1 VSDPALFSDLPV
13 NEATSKPSLHAGD
26 PRVARPDRQ
35 TMGWEMVDIDQLIAA
50 EHQVRLVAAFVGT
63 LDLGVLYDAIRARG
77 HGPGRDAIDPALLLS
92 LWLYATIEGVGSA
105 REVARLCLRDLP
117 YRWLCGGVTVNHHA
131 LSDFRSQHEALLDK
145 LLTDSVTALV
155 ADGLVQMER
164 LAQDGVKVRASAGA
178 ASFRRG
184 ATLAKLRDEVEVRV
198 VALRQELQRDPQASS
213 RQRTEAAERAAA
225 ARAERLRLAQ
235 ERMRELEKAQ
245 AERDKKDRIDA
256 KTGREKQPRV
266 STTDADARVMRMA
279 AGAFRPAYNVQ
290 MTCDPDSLVVV
301 DVGLEASGSDSG
313 QISPALDRI
322 EKRYD
327 RRPSIHL
334 ADAGF
339 CDLDDIEAAHAAG
352 TQVIAPSN
360 QARSQ
365 GDAAYAPRS
374 KDAPGIAAWRQRML
388 QPESQEAYRARSHAE
403 CVFAQWR
410 GRGLQQLLVRGY
422 AKVRC
427 VALLQALAHNM
438 LCGFRLRRPAVLLA
452 A

>member
-1 VSDPALFSDLPV
+1 MVSAWRSV
-13 NEATSKPSLHAGD
+13 S
-26 PRVARPDRQ
+26 
-35 TMGWEMVDIDQLIAA
+35 II
-50 EHQVRLVAAFVGT
+50 
-63 LDLGVLYDAIRARG
+63 RG

-92 LWLYATIEGVGSA
+92 LWLFAIIEGVGSA

-117 YRWLCGGVTVNHHA
+117 YRWLCGGVVVNHHA
-131 LSDFRSQHEALLDK
+131 LSDFRSHHEALLDK
-145 LLTDSVTALV
+145 LLTDSVTALL
-155 ADGLVQMER
+155 ADGLIQMER

-184 ATLAKLRDEVEVRV
+184 ETLAKLRDEVEARV
-198 VALRQELQRDPQASS
+198 VALRDELERDPQASS
-213 RQRTEAAERAAA
+213 RRAAQAAERAAA
-225 ARAERLRLAQ
+225 ARAERVRQAQ
-235 ERMRELEKAQ
+235 ERLRELEKAQ
-245 AERDKKDRIDA
+245 AERDKKDRIDP
-256 KTGREKQPRV
+256 KTGREKQPRA

-290 MTCDPDSLVVV
+290 MTCDPDTLAVL
-301 DVGLEASGSDSG
+301 DVGLEAGGTDSG

-322 EKRYD
+322 EKRYG
-327 RRPSIHL
+327 RRPSTHL
-334 ADAGF
+334 VDAGF

-365 GDAAYAPRS
+365 GDAAYAPRP
-374 KDAPGIAAWRQRML
+374 KDGPGVAAWRSRML
-388 QPESQEAYRARSHAE
+388 TPDSRETYRARSHAE

-427 VALLQALAHNM
+427 VALLQALAHTM
-438 LCGFRLRRPAVLLA
+438 LCGFRLRQQVALVSA
-452 A
+452 